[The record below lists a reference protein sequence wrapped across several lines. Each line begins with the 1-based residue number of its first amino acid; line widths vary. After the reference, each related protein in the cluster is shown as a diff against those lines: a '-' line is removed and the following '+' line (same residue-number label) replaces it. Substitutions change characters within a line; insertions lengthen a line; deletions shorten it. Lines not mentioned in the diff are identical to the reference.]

1 MNFTLTLK
9 PRLQKRRLA
18 CGRQARPPHSTFEA
32 LPRWGA
38 ACCAPTK
45 IPLRS
50 GTVEHALLRILR
62 ADFDDA
68 LAVGDAG
75 CGGAVELDVGL
86 DELNGTVGAGSD
98 RLCGGAGEPIDHGA
112 ASDEAKDERRVEQR
126 EFFDVHRKAVGER
139 HDDGKNNRSG
149 ADYSSADK
157 HGLRSGFERAAGAV
171 VGFEKSLGA
180 LEVDVNVV
188 VAL

>member
-50 GTVEHALLRILR
+50 GTDAHAI
-62 ADFDDA
+62 
-68 LAVGDAG
+68 
-75 CGGAVELDVGL
+75 E
-86 DELNGTVGAGSD
+86 GTVN
-98 RLCGGAGEPIDHGA
+98 E
-112 ASDEAKDERRVEQR
+112 
-126 EFFDVHRKAVGER
+126 
-139 HDDGKNNRSG
+139 
-149 ADYSSADK
+149 
-157 HGLRSGFERAAGAV
+157 
-171 VGFEKSLGA
+171 EK
-180 LEVDVNVV
+180 
-188 VAL
+188 